1 MTKHKKTTREEQQR
15 VQREKRRTPFNVTTK
30 LIELVDK
37 RHYGDIVQLV
47 KRLRPYLKDGERVD
61 FVLTKL
67 DFDLEKLSM
76 KRQFVIDELAILLA
90 KLQREKGLMCKQSV
104 FIRYFASPDHCNL
117 GITEKSL
124 KVLILEAIRR
134 SN

>member
-1 MTKHKKTTREEQQR
+1 MTKNKKATRKEQQR

-67 DFDLEKLSM
+67 DLKLDIIS
-76 KRQFVIDELAILLA
+76 
-90 KLQREKGLMCKQSV
+90 
-104 FIRYFASPDHCNL
+104 
-117 GITEKSL
+117 TEHL
-124 KVLILEAIRR
+124 VLITYWLILKKVRPKHNGIKAPMRLMH
-134 SN
+134 